1 MNAKELETQHNL
13 KKWAAIIKEC
23 RSSGMKILQ
32 WLEINNISK
41 DQYYYW
47 QKKLKETC
55 IDTFERQAATFV
67 ELPVTKEVTA
77 STELTVTHTVCKN
90 DDSYFKEATSG
101 SLLLSTLALISAMFE
116 DEFSFK
122 IIQEIQKEKLSHC
135 NFQFWFPREK
145 SENIMLRSP
154 DRFHGACWSSV
165 PIQKNMPEFLQEI
178 QTMLSQ
184 NEHLKFFS
192 LLKNNLDPIFL
203 VACRHYRQP
212 IPLNF
217 II

>member
-32 WLEINNISK
+32 WFEINNISK

-67 ELPVTKEVTA
+67 ELPVTKEVPA

-90 DDSYFKEATSG
+90 DDSYFKDNMIAAVIKTNRVTFEITNTAG
-101 SLLLSTLALISAMFE
+101 MFV
-116 DEFSFK
+116 
-122 IIQEIQKEKLSHC
+122 I
-135 NFQFWFPREK
+135 NR
-145 SENIMLRSP
+145 
-154 DRFHGACWSSV
+154 A
-165 PIQKNMPEFLQEI
+165 
-178 QTMLSQ
+178 
-184 NEHLKFFS
+184 
-192 LLKNNLDPIFL
+192 
-203 VACRHYRQP
+203 
-212 IPLNF
+212 
-217 II
+217 

>member
-47 QKKLKETC
+47 QRKLKETC

-67 ELPVTKEVTA
+67 ELPVTKEVPA

-90 DDSYFKEATSG
+90 NSIAAVIKTNGVTFEITNTATPDFIKNLIEAFNH
-101 SLLLSTLALISAMFE
+101 A
-116 DEFSFK
+116 
-122 IIQEIQKEKLSHC
+122 
-135 NFQFWFPREK
+135 
-145 SENIMLRSP
+145 
-154 DRFHGACWSSV
+154 
-165 PIQKNMPEFLQEI
+165 
-178 QTMLSQ
+178 
-184 NEHLKFFS
+184 
-192 LLKNNLDPIFL
+192 
-203 VACRHYRQP
+203 
-212 IPLNF
+212 
-217 II
+217 

>member
-67 ELPVTKEVTA
+67 ELPVTKEVPESA
-77 STELTVTHTVCKN
+77 ELTVTHTVCKN
-90 DDSYFKEATSG
+90 DDSYFKDNMIAAVIKTNRVTFEITNTATPDFIKNLIEAFNH
-101 SLLLSTLALISAMFE
+101 A
-116 DEFSFK
+116 
-122 IIQEIQKEKLSHC
+122 
-135 NFQFWFPREK
+135 
-145 SENIMLRSP
+145 
-154 DRFHGACWSSV
+154 
-165 PIQKNMPEFLQEI
+165 
-178 QTMLSQ
+178 
-184 NEHLKFFS
+184 
-192 LLKNNLDPIFL
+192 
-203 VACRHYRQP
+203 
-212 IPLNF
+212 
-217 II
+217 

>member
-1 MNAKELETQHNL
+1 MNAKGLETQHNL

-67 ELPVTKEVTA
+67 ELPVTKEVPA

-90 DDSYFKEATSG
+90 DDSYFKDNMIAAVIKTNRVTFEITNTSG
-101 SLLLSTLALISAMFE
+101 MFA
-116 DEFSFK
+116 
-122 IIQEIQKEKLSHC
+122 I
-135 NFQFWFPREK
+135 NR
-145 SENIMLRSP
+145 
-154 DRFHGACWSSV
+154 A
-165 PIQKNMPEFLQEI
+165 
-178 QTMLSQ
+178 
-184 NEHLKFFS
+184 
-192 LLKNNLDPIFL
+192 
-203 VACRHYRQP
+203 
-212 IPLNF
+212 
-217 II
+217 

>member
-67 ELPVTKEVTA
+67 ELPVTKEVPA

-90 DDSYFKEATSG
+90 DDSYFKDNMIAAVIKTNRVTFEITNTATPDFIKNLIEAFNH
-101 SLLLSTLALISAMFE
+101 A
-116 DEFSFK
+116 
-122 IIQEIQKEKLSHC
+122 
-135 NFQFWFPREK
+135 
-145 SENIMLRSP
+145 
-154 DRFHGACWSSV
+154 
-165 PIQKNMPEFLQEI
+165 
-178 QTMLSQ
+178 
-184 NEHLKFFS
+184 
-192 LLKNNLDPIFL
+192 
-203 VACRHYRQP
+203 
-212 IPLNF
+212 
-217 II
+217 